1 MTRKVILED
10 KDGEELV
17 PYTELATNQQPG
29 RVRPDGSSL
38 VVDSNG
44 IMSVSGATGTEIGYL
59 SGVTS
64 GIQGQLNANTSL
76 VETTRQ
82 NLQTEI
88 NTKANSTD
96 VTTII
101 NNLLNRLWKVGSLY
115 LDTENSATCPIADLI
130 PNSQWELVSQDR
142 ALWGGNG
149 SNANTTL
156 EAGVPNIT
164 GQFGKSCMFN
174 YGGDLDEGALYT
186 GASGWRQDAGGT
198 DSSSART
205 IAFDASRSNSIYGAS
220 STVQPPAY
228 RVNIW
233 RRIA

>member
-17 PYTELATNQQPG
+17 PYTELATSQQPG

-38 VVDSNG
+38 VVNSNG
-44 IMSVSGATGTEIGYL
+44 VISVNRVTGTEIGYL

-64 GIQGQLNANTSL
+64 SIQGQLNANNSL

-88 NTKANSTD
+88 NTKANSAD
-96 VTTII
+96 VTTLI
-101 NNLLNRLWKVGSLY
+101 NNLLNRIWKVGSLY

-130 PNSQWELVSQDR
+130 PNSTWELISQDR

-149 SNANTTL
+149 SNANTTI
-156 EAGVPNIT
+156 EAGLPNIT
-164 GQFGKSCMFN
+164 GSAG
-174 YGGDLDEGALYT
+174 YT
-186 GASGWRQDAGGT
+186 VRLTSASGAFDYGSGG
-198 DSSSART
+198 SANQWGSGEWGAVNPFT
-205 IAFDASRSNSIYGAS
+205 FDASRSNPIYGNS

-233 RRIA
+233 RRTA